1 MSARPFFSPMLS
13 VFDGRTCAG
22 WIVGRGRIGW
32 EAFTADEGSVGV
44 FPTQREAA
52 NAIMRWQSW
61 EETRS

>member
-13 VFDGRTCAG
+13 VFDGRL
-22 WIVGRGRIGW
+22 
-32 EAFTADEGSVGV
+32 TADEGSVGV